1 VRLAIVSSVA
11 VGLAALG
18 STPVVSAGQG
28 AACAAARVHYT
39 PYPNPAPNLSGLP
52 WVEGSPQGVGLVGLL
67 WYWPKS
73 WQRRHAQ
80 PARIFTGGTA
90 PAGYSTKVLW
100 VFTARAAKDRG
111 GGALVVRGRRL
122 DGRGAFRQEF
132 TAIGYEGQNGAPS
145 YASIIV
151 VPKTGCWRL
160 ELSTARLRAS
170 VVLQAVPKT

>member
-1 VRLAIVSSVA
+1 MRLAIVSSIA
-11 VGLAALG
+11 VGLGALG
-18 STPVVSAGQG
+18 SSALPAGH
-28 AACAAARVHYT
+28 AASCPAARVHYT
-39 PYPNPAPNLSGLP
+39 PYPDPAPGLSRLP
-52 WVEGSPQGVGLVGLL
+52 WVDGDPKEVGLVGLL

-73 WQRRHAQ
+73 WQQRHAQ

-100 VFTARAAKDRG
+100 VFTASTAKNRG

-122 DGRGAFRQEF
+122 DGRGSFRQEF

-151 VPKTGCWRL
+151 VPKPGCWRL
-160 ELSTARLRAS
+160 DLSTASLRAS
-170 VVLQAVPKT
+170 VVVQAVSKT